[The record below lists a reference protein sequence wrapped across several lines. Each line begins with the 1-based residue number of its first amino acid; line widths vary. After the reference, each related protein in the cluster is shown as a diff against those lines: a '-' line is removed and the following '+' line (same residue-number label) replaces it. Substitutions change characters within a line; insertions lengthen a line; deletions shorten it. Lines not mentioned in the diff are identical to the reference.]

1 MLFKDI
7 LNEFIEFIYELKLKN
22 YSNKTI
28 NSYISDMNLFFY
40 VIKEKYTI
48 TQLEELTLIIMKIF

>member
-7 LNEFIEFIYELKLKN
+7 LNEFIYELKLRN

-28 NSYISDMNLFFY
+28 NSYISDMNLFFKF
-40 VIKEKYTI
+40 VKEKYTI
-48 TQLEELTLIIMKIF
+48 TQLEELTLIIMKTF